1 LLGVPIPPDLIGLG
15 RQSQDSHEA
24 PSPEPEAGQQNDHSF
39 ISFDDSL
46 VTPSTNWSAALKH
59 TLNKVRSRDKD
70 GRQSASPAPTSTPP
84 AMSREASYVDM
95 GTVGTMNEKEKA
107 VARKKAQKLE
117 YVSYDLVT
125 YMSIW
130 DRLIG

>member
-1 LLGVPIPPDLIGLG
+1 
-15 RQSQDSHEA
+15 
-24 PSPEPEAGQQNDHSF
+24 
-39 ISFDDSL
+39 
-46 VTPSTNWSAALKH
+46 
-59 TLNKVRSRDKD
+59 
-70 GRQSASPAPTSTPP
+70 
-84 AMSREASYVDM
+84 MSREASYVDM